1 MLSVKEAQE
10 QILQQFEPFETITT
24 TLGDALGR
32 TLSQEIRSNFDFPLF
47 NNSSVDGFA
56 IRRED
61 SANAS
66 ADNPITLKVVID
78 IPAGNVSN
86 DTISA
91 GQAARIMTGAPIPS
105 GADAVV
111 MIEDTDASANEVGS
125 AAPKTVKIVAP
136 LKFGE
141 NIRWRGADINV
152 NQEIIP
158 AGSVLLPQHIGILA
172 MLGVSA
178 VPIRRKPKIALFS
191 SGDELISVEEQLTP
205 GKIYD
210 SNTFMLAALLQNAGC
225 DVITL
230 GVASDQYAAV
240 EEILNQA
247 ATTNPDLIVSSA
259 GVSAGAFDYIR
270 NVVESAG
277 TLSLWK
283 VNMRPG
289 KPLAFG
295 SFRDIPFFGLP
306 GNPVASFVSFMVF
319 IQPVLNKL
327 IGKTLTPNVRIKVKN
342 IDDIESDGR
351 ESYLRAVVSYVDGIA
366 TATLT
371 GHQGS
376 GNLFSMVQANA
387 LLIIPAGVKFC
398 PKNSDLEAWML

>member
-1 MLSVKEAQE
+1 MLSVKDAQE
-10 QILQQFEPFETITT
+10 QILQWFEPFETITT

-56 IRRED
+56 IRWED

-66 ADNPITLKVVID
+66 AENPITLKVVID

-86 DTISA
+86 DTISS

-125 AAPKTVKIVAP
+125 AAPKTVRILAP

-141 NIRWRGADINV
+141 NIRWRGADIHV

-247 ATTNPDLIVSSA
+247 ANTNPDLIVSSA

-342 IDDIESDGR
+342 IDEIESDGR

>member
-1 MLSVKEAQE
+1 
-10 QILQQFEPFETITT
+10 
-24 TLGDALGR
+24 
-32 TLSQEIRSNFDFPLF
+32 
-47 NNSSVDGFA
+47 
-56 IRRED
+56 
-61 SANAS
+61 
-66 ADNPITLKVVID
+66 
-78 IPAGNVSN
+78 
-86 DTISA
+86 
-91 GQAARIMTGAPIPS
+91 
-105 GADAVV
+105 
-111 MIEDTDASANEVGS
+111 
-125 AAPKTVKIVAP
+125 
-136 LKFGE
+136 
-141 NIRWRGADINV
+141 
-152 NQEIIP
+152 
-158 AGSVLLPQHIGILA
+158 

-247 ATTNPDLIVSSA
+247 ANTNPDLIVSSA

-342 IDDIESDGR
+342 IDEIESDGR
-351 ESYLRAVVSYVDGIA
+351 ESYLRAVVRYVDGIA

>member
-10 QILQQFEPFETITT
+10 QILQRFEPFETITS

-56 IRRED
+56 IRWED

-66 ADNPITLKVVID
+66 AENPITLKVVMD
-78 IPAGNVSN
+78 IPAGNVV
-86 DTISA
+86 DYTLAA
-91 GQAARIMTGAPIPS
+91 GQSARIMTGAPIPS

-111 MIEDTDASANEVGS
+111 MIEDTDASVNDVGS
-125 AAPKTVKIVAP
+125 VAPETVKITAP

-141 NIRWRGADINV
+141 NIRWRGADILV

-225 DVITL
+225 EVITL
-230 GVASDQYAAV
+230 GVASDQYSAV

-247 ATTNPDLIVSSA
+247 VNTNPDLIVSSA

-277 TLSLWK
+277 TLNLWK

-295 SFRDIPFFGLP
+295 SYRDIPFFGLP

-327 IGKTLTPNVRIKVKN
+327 VGKTFSPIVRIKVKN
-342 IDDIESDGR
+342 IEDIESDGR
-351 ESYLRAVVSYVDGIA
+351 ESYLRAVVSYVNGIA

-398 PKNSDLEAWML
+398 PKNSDLAAWML

>member
-1 MLSVKEAQE
+1 MLSVKDAQE
-10 QILQQFEPFETITT
+10 QILQWFEPFETITT

-56 IRRED
+56 IRWED

-66 ADNPITLKVVID
+66 AENPITLKVVID

-86 DTISA
+86 DIISA

-125 AAPKTVKIVAP
+125 AAPKTVRILAP

-141 NIRWRGADINV
+141 NIRWRGADIHV

-247 ATTNPDLIVSSA
+247 ANTNPDLIVSSA

-327 IGKTLTPNVRIKVKN
+327 IGKTLTPNVRIKVKI
-342 IDDIESDGR
+342 IDEIESDGR